1 MCLSDNCLVLP
12 DRFHASSW
20 WQDCVQ
26 SQATAIHY
34 LGIMP
39 PALFKQAPTPLERQ
53 HRIRFGLGA
62 GCDPQLHG
70 QVEERFGFPFV
81 EVWGMTET
89 GRFLAN
95 QHEPRLTH
103 TRAFG
108 RPAPPLQVRVVDDQD
123 GDVPKGQPGQLL
135 VRSSGDN
142 PRRGFF
148 SGYLQDGAAT
158 EQAWRGGWFHTGDVV
173 TQDDSAMLYFVDRRK
188 DIIRRSGEN
197 ISAAEVEAC
206 LAVHPGVAR
215 VAVLAVPD
223 EMRDEEVLAVV
234 VPAAGVPHGE
244 ETARA
249 LVHHCLSELAYY
261 KAPGWVVS
269 ASGALPDEAL
279 GRQLVAHCLQELA
292 YYKAP
297 GWLVFR
303 DSLPVTATNKL
314 QKNLIFAAGQDPRG
328 EAIDLR
334 ALKKRSG

>member
-1 MCLSDNCLVLP
+1 
-12 DRFHASSW
+12 
-20 WQDCVQ
+20 
-26 SQATAIHY
+26 
-34 LGIMP
+34 
-39 PALFKQAPTPLERQ
+39 
-53 HRIRFGLGA
+53 
-62 GCDPQLHG
+62 
-70 QVEERFGFPFV
+70 
-81 EVWGMTET
+81 
-89 GRFLAN
+89 
-95 QHEPRLTH
+95 
-103 TRAFG
+103 
-108 RPAPPLQVRVVDDQD
+108 VRVVDDQD
-123 GDVPKGQPGQLL
+123 CDVPKGQPGQLL

-234 VPAAGVPHGE
+234 VPA
-244 ETARA
+244 
-249 LVHHCLSELAYY
+249 
-261 KAPGWVVS
+261 
-269 ASGALPDEAL
+269 SGALPDEAL